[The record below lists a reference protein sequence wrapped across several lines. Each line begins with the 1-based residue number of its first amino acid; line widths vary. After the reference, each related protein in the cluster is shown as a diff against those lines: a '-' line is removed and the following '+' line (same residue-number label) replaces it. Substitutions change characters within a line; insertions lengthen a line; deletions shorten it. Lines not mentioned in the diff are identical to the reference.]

1 MKYLDLAIQTI
12 LFVFGIVMLFVSW
25 GEADWPFAIL
35 YAQALLGPWQMISA
49 IVSVIAKTPLHRK
62 KRLHLLLAAI
72 YLMVLYICGNL
83 SVVSISGRFFSMLL
97 TVPAW
102 GLAIFYYLLTW
113 QWVFPRIRKGGNF
126 LPNLSF

>member
-12 LFVFGIVMLFVSW
+12 IFIFGIVMLLVSW

-35 YAQALLGPWQMISA
+35 YAQALLGPWQMISS
-49 IVSVIAKTPLHRK
+49 IVSVIAKAPLYK
-62 KRLHLLLAAI
+62 KKKLHLLLAAI
-72 YLMVLYICGNL
+72 YLMVLYVCGNM
-83 SVVSISGRFFSMLL
+83 SFVSISGRFFSLLL

-102 GLAIFYYLLTW
+102 ALAIFYFILTW
-113 QWVFPRIRKGGNF
+113 KWVFPRIRKGGNF